1 MADVL
6 LRRTKAC
13 RLVPELS
20 LDSFE
25 EVPDFLEDRAL
36 LTLTP
41 CCSLPSLFGAC
52 HEEPHSPGKGG
63 YGQYPR
69 TRWWWGGALAE
80 CPGVTATKLHRGT
93 TLFLAGRLV
102 RMVDPLCRAELSAAA
117 AGDHGSDA
125 ARLVDHLGAAGPT
138 TTEDLKVELGLTS
151 SALRRLR
158 RRLERVGAI
167 LPRHLRLD
175 TPGGGHRHTSQ
186 LSRWDQAVPGAEPVR
201 GVGEALAD
209 LIAAAVDA
217 GSWRQRRTCAA
228 SSRGASG
235 RTSST
240 GPWPTAASSAS
251 KPPGWPPLPSL
262 APDRRRPVSGRRR
275 VRHLSLSTR
284 CCPHSTS
291 LPGARCRRGEAVGRS
306 HERSQPPRGRSART
320 TDDRPRC
327 HDPQRHAMDEG
338 ALVSGADATARRGW
352 NNTRAVS
359 VDQPDRPRVA

>member
-1 MADVL
+1 VADVL

-93 TLFLAGRLV
+93 TLFLAERLV

-117 AGDHGSDA
+117 AGDHGYDA

-167 LPRHLRLD
+167 LPRHLRFD

-201 GVGEALAD
+201 GAGEALAD

-217 GSWRQRRTCAA
+217 AVVAPAADVRRFFSWRLRPDFIDRSVADGRLVRVEATGLATPSVA
-228 SSRGASG
+228 GA
-235 RTSST
+235 
-240 GPWPTAASSAS
+240 
-251 KPPGWPPLPSL
+251 
-262 APDRRRPVSGRRR
+262 
-275 VRHLSLSTR
+275 
-284 CCPHSTS
+284 
-291 LPGARCRRGEAVGRS
+291 
-306 HERSQPPRGRSART
+306 
-320 TDDRPRC
+320 
-327 HDPQRHAMDEG
+327 
-338 ALVSGADATARRGW
+338 
-352 NNTRAVS
+352 
-359 VDQPDRPRVA
+359 